1 MPNIKN
7 ANIDKIYTMA
17 AEQGISLS
25 FLCSAIGK
33 QRYFLTGIKRGK
45 GYIDD
50 RELAVI
56 AEKLHTTVEY
66 LTDKISDPAL
76 LVKPVQVD
84 KSPNVKS
91 ANVERIKAL
100 AKSKGITMSFLCKQ
114 INKHRNFL
122 ACVRLGQ
129 DYIDQNEL
137 QVIADILGTTTD
149 YLANNVDDPALP
161 LQPVQANKSP
171 CVNIDKIYTLAAEQ
185 GISLSFLCRA
195 VGRPQYFLT
204 DVARKKSSI
213 DERELSIIAEKLHTT
228 TEYLIDKTDDPA
240 LPEKTKQKEM
250 SAERSGFELEKE
262 LKEMLIKLSPA
273 QQLQVKAFIAG
284 LKTKYEW

>member
-250 SAERSGFELEKE
+250 SAERSGFELDKE

-284 LKTKYEW
+284 LKTKYEG